1 MRITSLEGQ
10 EAIFLALTEFRRV
23 LGTENAQPVSAIL
36 KAHGITHNYVPYVK
50 KELLLRKLVNAK
62 FTKWNDNMSVP
73 TMLMA
78 ESIATAASKALSA
91 YQNGRKKARQ
101 EQQRPSFADVE
112 ISPNPLRMEDEVLD
126 GFQDPTPEPESKPI
140 SIEEA
145 KNLFIDACRR
155 AGLGGTSIT
164 ILI

>member
-50 KELLLRKLVNAK
+50 KELLSRKLVNTK

-91 YQNGRKKARQ
+91 YQNERAKARK
-101 EQQRPSFADVE
+101 EAAERPSFADVE

-126 GFQDPTPEPESKPI
+126 GFQEPTPEPAPI
-140 SIEEA
+140 SIAEA
-145 KNLFIDACRR
+145 KQLFIDACRR
-155 AGLGGTSIT
+155 EGLSGTT
-164 ILI
+164 IMVTI